1 VPAPPREGKPLLAR
15 TRRLVVVV
23 PLLATVAALSG
34 VLAFRRAPSLPTY
47 WTLPDF
53 RLVDQVGQP
62 YGRADL
68 AGGPWVAAFIFT
80 RCGGTCP
87 MMTARM
93 ARMQTHLPAG
103 AKLVSITVDP
113 SYDTR
118 EVLQAYARQAGAAE
132 SWRFL
137 TGRQSDLYRLATDG
151 FKLAAAE
158 TPAGQAAADEG
169 PFLHSSKLTLV
180 DAAGRV
186 RGYYD
191 SADDA
196 AMARLRADLGRLAQ
210 GQE

>member
-1 VPAPPREGKPLLAR
+1 VPASPRERKPLPRNHRLA
-15 TRRLVVVV
+15 VVV
-23 PLLATVAALSG
+23 PLLVTVAALSG
-34 VLAFRRAPSLPTY
+34 VLAFRRAPSLPIY

-53 RLVDQVGQP
+53 RLVDQAGQP
-62 YGRADL
+62 YGRAEL
-68 AGGPWVAAFIFT
+68 LGSPWVAAFIFT

-113 SYDTR
+113 SDDTP
-118 EVLQAYARQAGAAE
+118 EVLQAYASQVGAGA

-137 TGRQSDLYRLATDG
+137 TGRQSDLYRLATGG
-151 FKLAAAE
+151 FKLEAAE

-196 AMARLRADLGRLAQ
+196 ATIRLRADLERLAL
-210 GQE
+210 GRE